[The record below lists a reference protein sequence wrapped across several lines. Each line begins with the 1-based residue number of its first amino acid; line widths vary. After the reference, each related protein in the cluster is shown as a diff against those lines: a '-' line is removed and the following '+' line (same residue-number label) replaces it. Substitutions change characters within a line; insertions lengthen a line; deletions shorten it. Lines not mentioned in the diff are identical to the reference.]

1 MASQPDRLADRHRL
15 AQVAVRAATVRSL
28 LALWDALIDPTDL
41 DGSTPVWLDAAMAV
55 VLRRHDESARLAA
68 LHIGRTRYAQVGAVG
83 PTPPLVIPDSE
94 ATAKALLIR
103 GPLLL
108 KSQMTRVPLEAAT
121 KSAKAAQAQAGARRA
136 LTGGRQTITQAV
148 RTDPAATG
156 WRRTTSAN
164 PCDWCASKAGE
175 VWATDADGGDF
186 FQAHDH
192 CGCGAEP
199 LYQ

>member
-103 GPLLL
+103 GPILLR
-108 KSQMTRVPLEAAT
+108 SQMTRLPLEAAT

-136 LTGGRQTITQAV
+136 
-148 RTDPAATG
+148 
-156 WRRTTSAN
+156 
-164 PCDWCASKAGE
+164 
-175 VWATDADGGDF
+175 
-186 FQAHDH
+186 
-192 CGCGAEP
+192 
-199 LYQ
+199 